1 MSEPRA
7 SGPVRTTD
15 AADLPAGPAP
25 EGGDGPRRVGGR
37 YVLREELGRG
47 GMATVHRAH
56 DEVLGRDVAVKLAH
70 PHLVVDSAFRDRFR
84 REARAV
90 ATLDHPNVVAV
101 HDWGEDRESAF
112 LVLQLVDGPSL
123 RAVLRQ
129 RRRLQPAEA
138 VAVLA
143 PAARGLG
150 AAHAAG
156 LVHRDVKPENV
167 LLGLDGTVRI
177 TDFGLARAAASAT
190 ATFGS
195 GVIVGSPHYLAPEAV
210 RGQPLGP
217 RADVYGLGVVLFE
230 TLVGRPPYEADSPL
244 ATAVQHTSQRVP
256 APSTR
261 VDGVPAALDDVV
273 ARATAPDAGDR
284 YADGWAFAAAL
295 EEAVTDAGA
304 TVPGVLHGVDLD
316 RDPTPP
322 LGTPARDGRDDA
334 GATTA
339 LPLEAQDTT
348 LTRGDAPLW
357 DEDLDLSPPAPPVVP
372 GDPRG
377 DGDLEDDDEADA
389 DDDHPH
395 TDPPR
400 RRRRGAWLA
409 LTVLLLLA
417 GSALAGYLVWDRLLA
432 PVVAIPAVTEAP
444 EGQAVAALEEA
455 GFEVIVDDDRPFD
468 AEVPAGHVLTQS
480 PTGEARTGTVVT
492 LTLSAGPR
500 QVAVPDVR
508 GAPLDDA
515 IEALEDLGFATGVE
529 ERFDAD
535 VPTGEVLA
543 TDPAPGVELDEGSEV
558 TVVAS
563 LGPQPVAVPELR
575 GRTLAEAT
583 ADLEAL
589 GLEVNV
595 TRRVFSSAPEGAVVG
610 QNPEPGVEL
619 LPGAT
624 VDVALSDGPEPIEVP
639 NVRGQLLAEARATLE
654 DLGFVVEVEER
665 GGFGAFLNPGR
676 VFDQDPGPGASRVPG
691 DRVTLFA
698 YED

>member
-7 SGPVRTTD
+7 SGPVRSSP
-15 AADLPAGPAP
+15 AADHPTGGPP
-25 EGGDGPRRVGGR
+25 DGDDRPRRVGGR

-70 PHLVVDSAFRDRFR
+70 PHLVVDTAFRDRFR

-101 HDWGEDRESAF
+101 HDWGEDRDSAY

-230 TLVGRPPYEADSPL
+230 ALVGRPPYEADSPL

-261 VDGVPAALDDVV
+261 VGGVPTALDAVV
-273 ARATAPDAGDR
+273 TRATAPDPDDR
-284 YADGWAFAAAL
+284 HADGWAFAAAL
-295 EEAVTDAGA
+295 EAAVTDAGA
-304 TVPGVLHGVDLD
+304 TIPGVLHGVDLD
-316 RDPTPP
+316 RSA
-322 LGTPARDGRDDA
+322 TPAMGTAADDGDPDA
-334 GATTA
+334 GETTS

-357 DEDLDLSPPAPPVVP
+357 DDGLDLSPPPTVP
-372 GDPRG
+372 GDVTGPDDDP
-377 DGDLEDDDEADA
+377 DGDEDDEVR
-389 DDDHPH
+389 DDRA
-395 TDPPR
+395 PR
-400 RRRRGAWLA
+400 RRRGVWIAA
-409 LTVLLLLA
+409 TVLLLLA

-432 PVVAIPAVTEAP
+432 PVVTIPAVAEAP

-455 GFEVIVDDDRPFD
+455 GFEVLVADDRPFD

-480 PTGEARTGTVVT
+480 PTGEARTGTVVM
-492 LTLSAGPR
+492 LTVSAGPR

-508 GAPLDDA
+508 GDPVEEATA
-515 IEALEDLGFATGVE
+515 ALEDLGFTTTLE

-535 VPTGEVLA
+535 VPSGAVLT
-543 TDPAPGVELDEGSEV
+543 TDPDPGTELDEGSDV

-575 GRTLAEAT
+575 GRSLAEAT
-583 ADLEAL
+583 ADLSAL
-589 GLEVNV
+589 GLDVNV
-595 TRRVFSSAPEGAVVG
+595 TRRVFSSAPEGTVVG

-654 DLGFVVEVEER
+654 DLGFEVEVEER

-676 VFDQDPGPGASRVPG
+676 VFDQDPGPGATRLPG